1 MSLREPKANFP
12 LEEVLNCL
20 LTLGTLG
27 RKLVCLEYL
36 VSLRVWNKNY
46 LVATKMIF
54 HNLFV
59 TGSLH
64 ALFNRLEKHKVNLI
78 QAGVQFHFAFSSK
91 LHFYKLLVDLWC
103 RFPEIWM
110 LQLNKQQAR
119 VQDNTCQLSQLSKT
133 STAGDLDNDRTS
145 HGQLV
150 IGSTTTQCCKIEKK
164 ILTPSLWITLSCL
177 LIYLVF
183 FQ

>member
-1 MSLREPKANFP
+1 MELKTINYLEIHNKYRTSRKNCVQLLIWMHELTWTKANFP
-12 LEEVLNCL
+12 LEEVFNCL
-20 LTLGTLG
+20 LALGTLG

-36 VSLRVWNKNY
+36 VNLRVWNKNY
-46 LVATKMIF
+46 LVSTKMIF

-91 LHFYKLLVDLWC
+91 LHFYKLLVDLWY

-110 LQLNKQQAR
+110 LQLNKQQG
-119 VQDNTCQLSQLSKT
+119 CKT
-133 STAGDLDNDRTS
+133 T
-145 HGQLV
+145 LV
-150 IGSTTTQCCKIEKK
+150 
-164 ILTPSLWITLSCL
+164 SCL
-177 LIYLVF
+177 NCPKLALQVT
-183 FQ
+183 